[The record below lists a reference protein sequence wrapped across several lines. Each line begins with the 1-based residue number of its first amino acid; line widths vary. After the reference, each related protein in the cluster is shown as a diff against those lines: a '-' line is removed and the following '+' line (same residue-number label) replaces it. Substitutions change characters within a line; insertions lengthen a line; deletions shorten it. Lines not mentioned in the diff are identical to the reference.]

1 MELFLVLVQTVCDI
15 VELVLKIS
23 ERFGSKK
30 QP

>member
-23 ERFGSKK
+23 EHFGSKK